1 MDPDRLFCHTVND
14 LAARADSDD
23 EYEVLASSALVR
35 KLLIDKSRLHT
46 PRQPFAPAHD
56 PLHVQRTDPVRRRG
70 VAPRR
75 PVFWSVQDG
84 LKPKQVG
91 PPGLVNPV
99 VGKLDSDFWRG
110 TSCEL
115 EGMMCPFVT

>member
-35 KLLIDKSRLHT
+35 KLLMDEEPLIHRVNRSHRLT
-46 PRQPFAPAHD
+46 IRFTFNGPTRYED
-56 PLHVQRTDPVRRRG
+56 VVLSDG
-70 VAPRR
+70 

-84 LKPKQVG
+84 LDPKQVARQA
-91 PPGLVNPV
+91 
-99 VGKLDSDFWRG
+99 W
-110 TSCEL
+110 
-115 EGMMCPFVT
+115 